1 MSLPQ
6 PPPEATYIFR
16 GLAAQIHSTQ
26 FIRGNTR
33 LVTGDADGWIVLW
46 GLASRR
52 PTAVW
57 RAHEAAILGV
67 AEWGPDRLITHGK
80 DNKLLVWKFSEE
92 EEDSLSKTL
101 PVEDPTTP
109 RKQPWLLYV
118 LNVNTLNF
126 CPFGHC
132 IAKQLP
138 GQASTEVVS
147 SSSND
152 ELLIAVPN
160 TLSSEAVRIPRIP
173 PPITANIL
181 QVDIFHLPS
190 QNRLATVPGD
200 KSTNT
205 GMVMAVSIL
214 YLSSRLTLVVGY
226 ESGHTM
232 VVQENPSVGWCRLY
246 LSQPH
251 SQPILSLAITLNMAS
266 YITSGADGIIAKH
279 PLSSLSPPLA
289 QPTQPQPRSNHQKH
303 PVKIPSAL
311 SDTFAQSPSIPSA
324 KPPRPQVKPE
334 VVTKPL
340 KVVQTKHSG
349 QQSLRIRSD
358 GRIFA
363 TAGWDTKVRVYS
375 VASMKELAV
384 LKWHKEGCF
393 AVAFAEVINVQ
404 EDKKGVDEGNVEK
417 DKLETEALEGGE
429 TALAAPPRRVG
440 LAISPKE
447 RRIQQATQTHWV
459 AAGSK
464 DGKVS
469 LWEIY

>member
-16 GLAAQIHSTQ
+16 GHAAQIHSTQ

-33 LVTGDADGWIVLW
+33 LVTGDAEGWIVLW

-80 DNKLLVWKFSEE
+80 DNKLVVWKFSEE
-92 EEDSLSKTL
+92 EEASLSTTL

-109 RKQPWLLYV
+109 RKQPWLLYI
-118 LNVNTLNF
+118 LHVNTLNF
-126 CPFGHC
+126 CSFGHC
-132 IAKQLP
+132 IARQLP
-138 GQASTEVVS
+138 GHASNEIAS
-147 SSSND
+147 SSGND
-152 ELLIAVPN
+152 ELLVAVPN
-160 TLSSEAVRIPRIP
+160 TMSSEAV
-173 PPITANIL
+173 
-181 QVDIFHLPS
+181 DIFHFPS
-190 QNRLATVPGD
+190 QRRLVTVPGD
-200 KSTNT
+200 KATNT
-205 GMVMAVSIL
+205 GMVMSVAIL
-214 YLSSRLTLVVGY
+214 YVSSRLTLVVGY

-232 VVQENPSVGWCRLY
+232 VVQENPGIGWVRLY

-251 SQPILSLAITLNMAS
+251 SQPILSLAVTLNMVS

-279 PLSSLSPPLA
+279 PLSSLSPPL
-289 QPTQPQPRSNHQKH
+289 PEPIKPQPGNAPQKV
-303 PVKIPSAL
+303 PVKNPSLL
-311 SDTFAQSPSIPSA
+311 SSMFAQSPSTPAA
-324 KPPRPQVKPE
+324 KPPPKPLKKPE

-393 AVAFAEVINVQ
+393 AVAFARVLNVQ
-404 EDKKGVDEGNVEK
+404 EGKEGDGEGKQEDEQEADSSKGS
-417 DKLETEALEGGE
+417 E
-429 TALAAPPRRVG
+429 TAVVAPPRRQA
-440 LAISPKE
+440 LATSAKE
-447 RRIQQATQTHWV
+447 KRIQQATQTHWV

>member
-16 GLAAQIHSTQ
+16 GHAAQIHSTQ
-26 FIRGNTR
+26 FIRGNSR

-67 AEWGPDRLITHGK
+67 AQWGADRLITHGK
-80 DNKLLVWKFSEE
+80 DNKLVVWKFSEE
-92 EEDSLSKTL
+92 DEANLSTTL

-118 LNVNTLNF
+118 LDVNSLNF
-126 CPFGHC
+126 CSFGHC
-132 IAKQLP
+132 TAQHLP
-138 GQASTEVVS
+138 GPIGTEIAPS
-147 SSSND
+147 QTQD
-152 ELLIAVPN
+152 DLLIAVPN
-160 TLSSEAVRIPRIP
+160 ALSSEA
-173 PPITANIL
+173 
-181 QVDIFHLPS
+181 VDIFHLPS
-190 QNRLATVPGD
+190 QKRLITIPGD
-200 KSTNT
+200 KATNT
-205 GMVMAVSIL
+205 GMVMSVSIL
-214 YLSSRLTLVVGY
+214 YISSRLTLIVGY
-226 ESGHTM
+226 ESGHAM
-232 VVQENPSVGWCRLY
+232 VVQDVPTLGWCRLY

-251 SQPILSLAITLNMAS
+251 SQPILSLSVTLNMAS
-266 YITSGADGIIAKH
+266 FITSGADGIIAKH
-279 PLSSLSPPLA
+279 PLSSLSPPLPQA
-289 QPTQPQPRSNHQKH
+289 QTHQGPAVQKTQ
-303 PVKIPSAL
+303 VKNPSLLSGMFAGSPSA
-311 SDTFAQSPSIPSA
+311 SSANPPKPPA
-324 KPPRPQVKPE
+324 KPE
-334 VVTKPL
+334 IVTKPL

-358 GRIFA
+358 GKIFA

-375 VASMKELAV
+375 VASLKELAV
-384 LKWHKEGCF
+384 LKWHKDGCF
-393 AVAFAEVINVQ
+393 AVAFAEVIDVQ
-404 EDKKGVDEGNVEK
+404 EEGADEGKSEV
-417 DKLETEALEGGE
+417 DKVTESSGGQ
-429 TALAAPPRRVG
+429 TALVAAPKRVG

-447 RRIQQATQTHWV
+447 RRIQQATHTHWV